1 MKQLKPFLFILPFI
15 IGFAI
20 IRLFESEWFYDPF
33 LSYFKGAYQSEAF
46 PEFESFK
53 LFFNLFLRYFLNTV
67 LSLGI
72 IYVLFRNKEFLKV
85 ASFLYVVF
93 FVLLLGAFFYLV
105 NYSDNSFVLFYI
117 RRFLIQPLFLLLFV
131 PAFYFQKSVEKN
143 ASLQK

>member
-1 MKQLKPFLFILPFI
+1 MKIIKTLLLVITFI
-15 IGFAI
+15 IGFVF

-33 LSYFKGAYQSEAF
+33 LSYFKGAYQSQTF

-53 LFFNLFLRYFLNTV
+53 LFLNLFLRYFLNTL

-72 IYVLFRNKEFLKV
+72 IFILFRNKEFLKV

-93 FVLLLGAFFYLV
+93 FVLLIVAFFYIV

-131 PAFYFQKSVEKN
+131 PAFYFQKSVEK
-143 ASLQK
+143 KP

>member
-1 MKQLKPFLFILPFI
+1 MKQLKPFLIILPFI

-33 LSYFKGAYQSEAF
+33 LSYFKGAYQSQAF
-46 PEFESFK
+46 PEFDGVK
-53 LFFNLFLRYFLNTV
+53 LFFNLFLRYLLNTS

-72 IYVLFRNKEFLKV
+72 IYVLFRDKEFLKV
-85 ASFLYVVF
+85 ASFLYVIF
-93 FVLLLGAFFYLV
+93 FVLLIIAFFYIV

-131 PAFYFQKSVEKN
+131 PAFYFQKSVDKN
-143 ASLQK
+143 VSLKK

>member
-1 MKQLKPFLFILPFI
+1 MKLPKTLLYIVPFI
-15 IGFAI
+15 IGFAL
-20 IRLFESEWFYDPF
+20 IRLFESRWFYDPF
-33 LSYFKGAYQSEAF
+33 LSYFKGAYQSQPF

-72 IYVLFRNKEFLKV
+72 IFVLFRNKEFLKV
-85 ASFLYVVF
+85 ASFLYSVF
-93 FVLLLGAFFYLV
+93 FVLLLAAFFYIV
-105 NYSDNSFVLFYI
+105 NYSDNSFVLFYV

-143 ASLQK
+143 R